1 MAGQKSAQHSLTTE
15 IKMIMDMQENGV
27 IGQIGAIT
35 DAIEDLNAPFTNIQE
50 ALKQINNNPFEG
62 VIRGLERLNIGGVTL
77 TTGKDIK
84 DALEDKIKSAIVK
97 SRIEFIGKDEATR
110 KITIKLDDEFWDK
123 NMGSVRDAMAEALSN
138 VSVDLAKVNPLDL
151 TDVIKEFNTKFNAQL
166 VDLVKDRG
174 LFDLYKLKKD
184 GTKRYIYG
192 AKFKLD
198 KTAVDNIMKSIQDGF
213 VSFLTDPKNITMDKL
228 PSITIKS
235 DELNKVVKNIETVS

>member
-174 LFDLYKLKKD
+174 LFDLYKLNKD
-184 GTKRYIYG
+184 GKKSYIYG
-192 AKFKLD
+192 TKFKLD

-235 DELNKVVKNIETVS
+235 DSIKNVT